1 MKYYITSTAG
11 SKENKCREAT
21 PEEVTAQEEKNRAI
35 MEIED
40 PRKWLEAMKEAAFII
55 AIGGTK

>member
-1 MKYYITSTAG
+1 MKYYITTPDG
-11 SKENKCREAT
+11 CKEAT

-40 PRKWLEAMKEAAFII
+40 PQKWLEAMKEAAFII
-55 AIGGTK
+55 AIGGTT